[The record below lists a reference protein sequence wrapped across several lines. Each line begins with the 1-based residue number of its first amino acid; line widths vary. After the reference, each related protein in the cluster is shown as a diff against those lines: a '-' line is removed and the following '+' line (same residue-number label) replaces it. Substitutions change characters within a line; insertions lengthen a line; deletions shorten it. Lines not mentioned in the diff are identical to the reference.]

1 MDGVDYLRMMIYV
14 LLGNRHQELEHNMI
28 FDVLT
33 NNLLMNDEHL
43 ELLHN
48 VLKQKPKRN

>member
-1 MDGVDYLRMMIYV
+1 MDVVDYHRMMIYV
-14 LLGNRHQELEHNMI
+14 LFGNHHQEPEHNKI

-48 VLKQKPKRN
+48 VLKQTKRSN